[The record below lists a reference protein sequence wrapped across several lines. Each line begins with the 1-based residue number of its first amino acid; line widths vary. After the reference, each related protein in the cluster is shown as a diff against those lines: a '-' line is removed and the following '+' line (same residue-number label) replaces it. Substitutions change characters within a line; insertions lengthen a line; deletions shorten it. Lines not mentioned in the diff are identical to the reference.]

1 MTNTLQLLHVGH
13 RIGKAFN
20 SKNSK
25 SKSVL
30 YCQDCAGE
38 FHGCYCDDL
47 ENCLNCEEV
56 AEFQFI
62 WYKIDGLT
70 NKRVSF
76 FYFYASYTLT
86 KYSDFLQN
94 GI

>member
-1 MTNTLQLLHVGH
+1 MINSIILEHQGH

-38 FHGCYCDDL
+38 FHGCYCEDL
-47 ENCLNCEEV
+47 DNCLNCEEV
-56 AEFQFI
+56 ADFQI
-62 WYKIDGLT
+62 MWYRMGSLINSWAFSIFT
-70 NKRVSF
+70 HH
-76 FYFYASYTLT
+76 TL
-86 KYSDFLQN
+86 
-94 GI
+94 

>member
-1 MTNTLQLLHVGH
+1 MINSIILEHQGH

-38 FHGCYCDDL
+38 FHGCYCEDL

-56 AEFQFI
+56 EDFQI
-62 WYKIDGLT
+62 MW
-70 NKRVSF
+70 
-76 FYFYASYTLT
+76 
-86 KYSDFLQN
+86 
-94 GI
+94 